1 MRIAS
6 SCARLVACLTSERCR
21 MLSSSLCCIALVV
34 GWTQTWPL
42 NPPDQFNAQAP
53 GKTLALK
60 SGTPDTVKLSSS
72 FECTCP
78 KGYNSGQGMDVLG
91 TIVLDLPSSGE
102 PAVVIDQAS
111 VIVSSS
117 LISIPDDST
126 MQWNVTSPLTTGWKT
141 SIYSGTVR
149 GTVKISETDNAAWTL
164 LGSWEKSVEVT
175 AAEGG
180 GGGGGGDPPAGG

>member
-1 MRIAS
+1 MGTEWMCWEPECWTYPQVAS
-6 SCARLVACLTSERCR
+6 H
-21 MLSSSLCCIALVV
+21 
-34 GWTQTWPL
+34 
-42 NPPDQFNAQAP
+42 
-53 GKTLALK
+53 
-60 SGTPDTVKLSSS
+60 
-72 FECTCP
+72 
-78 KGYNSGQGMDVLG
+78 
-91 TIVLDLPSSGE
+91 PSSTSLQ
-102 PAVVIDQAS
+102 AVSKPGLARVKRIDIPECGRRQRACPTFETGFS